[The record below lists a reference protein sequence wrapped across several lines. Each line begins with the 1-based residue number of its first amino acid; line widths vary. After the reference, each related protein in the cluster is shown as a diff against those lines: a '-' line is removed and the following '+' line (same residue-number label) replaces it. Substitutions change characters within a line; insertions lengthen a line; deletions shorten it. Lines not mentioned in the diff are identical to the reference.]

1 MKKLIYSL
9 IIILALLPFRG
20 LTQKTKSSWPE
31 LTSFHTLMA
40 ATFHPTED
48 GNFKPLRQKAD
59 SLFMASKRWQA
70 STIPTDYNKEKT
82 MSTLKKLVRQC
93 GNINDAVKVKAADDK
108 LKKMIATAHETFHTI
123 VEKCRN
129 PEKN

>member
-1 MKKLIYSL
+1 MKKLVYSL
-9 IIILALLPFRG
+9 IIILAILPFRG

-59 SLFMASKRWQA
+59 SLFMAAKRWQA
-70 STIPTDYNKEKT
+70 STIPADYNKEKT
-82 MSTLKKLVRQC
+82 ISTLNKLVSQC
-93 GNINDAVKVKAADDK
+93 GGINAAVKATAADAK
-108 LKKMIATAHETFHTI
+108 LKKMISSAHETFHTI
-123 VEKCRN
+123 VEKCKN
-129 PEKN
+129 PEK